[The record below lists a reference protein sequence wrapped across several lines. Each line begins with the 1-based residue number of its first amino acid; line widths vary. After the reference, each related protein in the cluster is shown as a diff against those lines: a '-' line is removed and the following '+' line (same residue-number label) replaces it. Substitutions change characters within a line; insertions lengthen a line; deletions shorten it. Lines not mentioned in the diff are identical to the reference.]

1 MPTESPTDDIAKRIG
16 SAVLAASVGEA
27 RTTGQDSRIRK
38 KDVIDFDDSCAFARI
53 AEFRRTATYSFMFVT
68 KNEGKMCRARFH
80 IGIWSEQLAFLY

>member
-1 MPTESPTDDIAKRIG
+1 MIYLYSCSVMPTESPTDDIAKRIG

-53 AEFRRTATYSFMFVT
+53 AEISQNCYLLIHVCYQER
-68 KNEGKMCRARFH
+68 G
-80 IGIWSEQLAFLY
+80 